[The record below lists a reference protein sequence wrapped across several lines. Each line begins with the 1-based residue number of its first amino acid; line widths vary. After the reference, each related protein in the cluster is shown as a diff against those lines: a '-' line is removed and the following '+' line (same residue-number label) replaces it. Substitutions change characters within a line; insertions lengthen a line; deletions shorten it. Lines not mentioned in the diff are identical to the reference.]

1 MILHGAKP
9 ADLPVKGATQFTFS
23 ANRAALAALGLS
35 LPSDVSA
42 RVNDWR
48 D

>member
-1 MILHGAKP
+1 
-9 ADLPVKGATQFTFS
+9 VTGATPFTFS
-23 ANRAALAALGLS
+23 VNRSALAALGLS

-42 RVNDWR
+42 QVNDWR